1 MALYVD
7 EEEIWKC
14 PKHPFK
20 RRRTGIC
27 HVCLRERLSSL
38 CPDCANPR
46 PCACYATAAFSSSG
60 SSSLSSSSHRLSS
73 AAGVGSVGRV
83 SNLIDREPAFRRS
96 RSLAVPFLRSKPS
109 ADQNYNS
116 HKTLSSFWS
125 LFKGGHGNR
134 STAEGV
140 DRRHVVILKEE
151 DESARKVNEDQE
163 RRKMMR
169 KSRSVAVT
177 SDSRGSDVMRPTSK
191 GGKGWFPS
199 PIKIFKQSFSR
210 GILVNERSFLYRS

>member
-38 CPDCANPR
+38 CPDCANAR
-46 PCACYATAAFSSSG
+46 PCACYATTASSSSG
-60 SSSLSSSSHRLSS
+60 YSSFSSSSHRFSS
-73 AAGVGSVGRV
+73 AAVVGSVGRV
-83 SNLIDREPAFRRS
+83 SNLIGSEPSFRRS
-96 RSLAVPFLRSKPS
+96 RSVAVPFLRSKPS
-109 ADQNYNS
+109 ADQSYNS
-116 HKTLSSFWS
+116 HKTSSSFWS

-134 STAEGV
+134 SMTEEV

-151 DESARKVNEDQE
+151 EDESARKVNEDEE

-177 SDSRGSDVMRPTSK
+177 SDSRGSDVMRSSK

-199 PIKIFKQSFSR
+199 PIKIFKQSISR
-210 GILVNERSFLYRS
+210 GILVHERSPLYRG